1 MKTII
6 SIINSVIDLGLII
19 IKSIHFFNEVL
30 LHHLLV
36 IRPGVLSLIKEI
48 LESCFSSLFSIDNT
62 YTSVKNQIDS
72 S

>member
-1 MKTII
+1 MKGII

-19 IKSIHFFNEVL
+19 MKSFHFFNEL
-30 LHHLLV
+30 LLNHQLV
-36 IRPGVLSLIKEI
+36 IKIGVLSLIKEI
-48 LESCFSSLFSIDNT
+48 SESCFSGLISIDNT